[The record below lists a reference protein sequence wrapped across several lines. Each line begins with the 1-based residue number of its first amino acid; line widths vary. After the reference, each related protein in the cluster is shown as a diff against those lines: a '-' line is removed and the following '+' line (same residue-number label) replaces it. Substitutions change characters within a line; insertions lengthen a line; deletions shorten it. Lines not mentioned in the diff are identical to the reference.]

1 MLESFCCIFEFGDN
15 EETVECRPEWPTSH
29 ECELFTGCVS
39 TERRYMSWFHYE
51 LVFDDID
58 EFLLLEVDDDFITI
72 CELIEQSKYI
82 IVGSFCPWKV

>member
-1 MLESFCCIFEFGDN
+1 
-15 EETVECRPEWPTSH
+15 
-29 ECELFTGCVS
+29 
-39 TERRYMSWFHYE
+39 MSWFHYE